1 MNENIDSIV
10 ESRCTFTTVDQ
21 NPCSRCSQQ
30 VACCCNSLL
39 LTTLTNLLASIV
51 IIVPITSAYL
61 FWTDYQKA
69 RKNLKLRR
77 EEYILAREERK
88 QLECQLQDIEF
99 REGNFPP
106 KENQENASTAE
117 GYTPALQRKHIL
129 CVIKKLYKRVERNNC
144 EIKNLKEQKVQLVED
159 LGEAR
164 RVLCEAMNNF
174 EKVCKMKNI
183 EPTTSSSNETSKQ
196 YFDCEDYNSQDY
208 IWNNNNTAY

>member
-77 EEYILAREERK
+77 GKKNTMELLI
-88 QLECQLQDIEF
+88 
-99 REGNFPP
+99 N
-106 KENQENASTAE
+106 
-117 GYTPALQRKHIL
+117 YTFFYHKRSHNN
-129 CVIKKLYKRVERNNC
+129 LYN
-144 EIKNLKEQKVQLVED
+144 
-159 LGEAR
+159 
-164 RVLCEAMNNF
+164 
-174 EKVCKMKNI
+174 
-183 EPTTSSSNETSKQ
+183 TTETTHQ
-196 YFDCEDYNSQDY
+196 FV
-208 IWNNNNTAY
+208 NNNNKIF